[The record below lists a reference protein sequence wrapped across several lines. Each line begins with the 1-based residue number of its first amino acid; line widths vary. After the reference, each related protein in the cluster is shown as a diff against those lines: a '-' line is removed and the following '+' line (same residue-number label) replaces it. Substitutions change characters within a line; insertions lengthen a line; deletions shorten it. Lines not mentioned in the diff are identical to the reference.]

1 MITPP
6 DGPGRHGRW
15 RALLRSRY
23 GLLAASGAAVAL
35 LLVVFQFGLQGAARR
50 LGVVARPQHF
60 TELFFTSSTRVPDL
74 AAGRALR
81 LSFVID
87 NREGT
92 AWTYHWSVV
101 GLGAAFDS
109 ILARGS
115 VELAPSRASR
125 TTVDVPAAKLAGS
138 NRVEVRLRQ
147 PDQAIDLHL
156 AQSSAAASTG
166 PRGAAGA
173 SGSARR

>member
-1 MITPP
+1 MATPP

-50 LGVVARPQHF
+50 LGVVPRPEHF
-60 TELFFTSSTRVPDL
+60 TELFFTSSTRLPDL
-74 AAGRALR
+74 AAGRPLR

-101 GLGAAFDS
+101 ARGAAFDS

-115 VELAPSRASR
+115 VELAPSRASH
-125 TTVDVPAAKLAGS
+125 TIVDVPAARLAGS
-138 NRVEVRLRQ
+138 RRVEVRLAH
-147 PDQAIDLHL
+147 PDEAIDLHL
-156 AQSSAAASTG
+156 AQSPVAASPG

-173 SGSARR
+173 SGGGRR